1 MNDVAK
7 SNGAKDAADA
17 GKIATYDARE
27 LVKNGVQSCIVLDEN
42 TYYLRITRSGKL
54 ILTK

>member
-27 LVKNGVQSCIVLDEN
+27 LVKTVSNPASFW
-42 TYYLRITRSGKL
+42 TKTHITCASHGRAN
-54 ILTK
+54 